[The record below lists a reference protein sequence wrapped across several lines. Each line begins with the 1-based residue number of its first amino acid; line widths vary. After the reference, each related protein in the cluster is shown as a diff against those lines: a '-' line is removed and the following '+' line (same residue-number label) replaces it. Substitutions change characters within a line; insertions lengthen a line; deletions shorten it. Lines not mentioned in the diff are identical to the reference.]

1 MEVPDEC
8 CRSLPS
14 EQPKVVSETIDGE
27 VVMINLE
34 SGSYYS
40 TDKIGAEIWSFIE
53 QRTPPVEILHS
64 MSQRYVGSPKDIEIA
79 VLDFM
84 KQLQEEKLIVEDGS
98 GEVASP
104 VRVAPA
110 PAAAARTPFVK
121 PSVQKYDDMQELLL
135 ADPIHDFDEAGWPN
149 KGTEPSTR
157 K

>member
-1 MEVPDEC
+1 MNVAV
-8 CRSLPS
+8 RYRVNN
-14 EQPKVVSETIDGE
+14 PKVVSETIDGE

-40 TDKIGAEIWSFIE
+40 TDKIGAEIWNFIE
-53 QRTPPVEILHS
+53 QRAAPVEILHS
-64 MSQRYVGSPKDIEIA
+64 MNQRYVGSPKDIEVA

-84 KQLQEEKLIVEDGS
+84 KRLTEEKLIVADAGGEAASGS
-98 GEVASP
+98 IVPS
-104 VRVAPA
+104 
-110 PAAAARTPFVK
+110 PAAAARIPFVK

-149 KGTEPSTR
+149 KGAEPSTR

>member
-1 MEVPDEC
+1 MNVAV
-8 CRSLPS
+8 RYRVNN
-14 EQPKVVSETIDGE
+14 PKVVSETIDGE

-40 TDKIGAEIWSFIE
+40 TDRIGAEIWNFIE
-53 QRTPPVEILHS
+53 QCTTPGEILHS
-64 MSQRYVGSPKDIEIA
+64 MSQRYDGSPKDIEVA

-84 KQLQEEKLIVEDGS
+84 KQLKEEKLIVADGG
-98 GEVASP
+98 GEVASNP
-104 VRVAPA
+104 IVPA
-110 PAAAARTPFVK
+110 QAAAARNPFVK

-149 KGTEPSTR
+149 KGADPSSR

>member
-1 MEVPDEC
+1 MNAAV
-8 CRSLPS
+8 RYRVNN
-14 EQPKVVSETIDGE
+14 PKVVSETIDGE

-53 QRTPPVEILHS
+53 QRNTPVEILHS
-64 MSQRYVGSPKDIEIA
+64 MSQRYVGSPKDIEDAI
-79 VLDFM
+79 LDFM
-84 KQLQEEKLIVEDGS
+84 KQLTDEKLIVADG
-98 GEVASP
+98 GGDVVP
-104 VRVAPA
+104 GPRAPA